1 MATSA
6 QFYLHQAA
14 VCEQAAEATLLDNQR
29 ETLLRSRTAWL
40 ALANREL
47 EIQAGRAKREQ
58 ERAQVQLEESIDE
71 R

>member
-6 QFYLHQAA
+6 QFYLQQAA
-14 VCEQAAEATLLDNQR
+14 TCESAAEAALLDNQR
-29 ETLLRSRTAWL
+29 ETLLRSRAAWL

-47 EIQAGRAKREQ
+47 EIQAGRVKREQ
-58 ERAQVQLEESIDE
+58 ERALAHHEESIDE